1 MAEWLTP
8 RTLDLEVQGSSLAR
22 CVVSIEK
29 ILYSLFAHVYK
40 WIPASY
46 CEVGGGEGLGLGLV
60 GNPRL
65 ASHPGGSSNTPR
77 HASCY
82 GNRYTCKPQPCGPL
96 AGVCLYLCCS
106 SSNLNFLCI

>member
-1 MAEWLTP
+1 MGTGKLLRGE
-8 RTLDLEVQGSSLAR
+8 R
-22 CVVSIEK
+22 
-29 ILYSLFAHVYK
+29 
-40 WIPASY
+40 
-46 CEVGGGEGLGLGLV
+46 GGGEGLGLGLV

-65 ASHPGGSSNTPR
+65 APHPGGSSNTPR

-96 AGVCLYLCCS
+96 ASVRLYLCCS